1 VRAFGILKKWKS
13 LDIQSRR
20 AALHRVLPK
29 AVMYEDRLELFL
41 ANLGNRP
48 VIVPYERLSGRI
60 NSKDFPTIT
69 DKWPTFVGD
78 GKMLRFG
85 AELGD
90 GLKAYV
96 D

>member
-1 VRAFGILKKWKS
+1 
-13 LDIQSRR
+13 
-20 AALHRVLPK
+20 
-29 AVMYEDRLELFL
+29 MYEDRLELFL
-41 ANLGNRP
+41 ANLRNRP
-48 VIVPYERLSGRI
+48 VIVPYERLTKRL
-60 NSKDFPTIT
+60 NAKDFPTIT

-90 GLKAYV
+90 GLYAYV